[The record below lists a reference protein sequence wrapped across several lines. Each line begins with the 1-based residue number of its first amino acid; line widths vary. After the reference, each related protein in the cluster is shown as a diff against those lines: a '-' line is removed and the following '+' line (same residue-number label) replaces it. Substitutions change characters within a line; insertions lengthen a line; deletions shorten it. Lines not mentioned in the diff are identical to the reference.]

1 MTFFKISLA
10 AGAAILFAA
19 GCGKPASLSDSQ
31 TSTSPVTSPATTQQS
46 PRPSATAPNGL
57 LQAINT
63 TGFADHDQLVFEFG
77 GTKASPR
84 RIEFV
89 GEVREDPSYKL
100 VPLAGTAFLEVVFDG
115 TLDTAPRE
123 SDPGEA
129 QRYEGPKRVAPGL
142 PVIKEVAVSGD
153 FEFVLS
159 FGVGL
164 SRPACV
170 TAKTSSGP
178 ARLVIDVWHDRAHQP
193 ADATCTGKVKAH

>member
-1 MTFFKISLA
+1 MTLFKIALA
-10 AGAAILFAA
+10 AGAAILFTA
-19 GCGKPASLSDSQ
+19 GCGKPAALSDSQ
-31 TSTSPVTSPATTQQS
+31 ASTSPVTSPATVQQS
-46 PRPSATAPNGL
+46 PRPSSTAPNGL
-57 LQAINT
+57 LQAISA
-63 TGFADHDQLVFEFG
+63 TGFPDHDQLVFELG
-77 GTKASPR
+77 GPKVSPR

-100 VPLAGTAFLEVVFDG
+100 VPLAGTAFLEVVFNG

-123 SDPGEA
+123 SDPGKA

-142 PVIKEVAVSGD
+142 PVLKEVAVSGD

-170 TAKTSSGP
+170 TVKTATGP
-178 ARLVIDVWHDRAHQP
+178 ARLILDVWHDRAHQP
-193 ADATCTGKVKAH
+193 ADATCKGVVKVH